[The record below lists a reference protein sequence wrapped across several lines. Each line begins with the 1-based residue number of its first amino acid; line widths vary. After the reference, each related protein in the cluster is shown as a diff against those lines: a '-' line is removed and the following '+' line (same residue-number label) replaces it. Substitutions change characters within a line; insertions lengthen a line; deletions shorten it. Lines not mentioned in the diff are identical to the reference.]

1 MAPADQDLDA
11 IIERLT
17 PYRLSRNVGAI
28 ACLPFMTL
36 HPIKHF
42 LSHIFYGWRMVGLVS
57 AIRIVG
63 GGLHQYGFTVFFL
76 PISQDLGLSR
86 AATSL
91 AFSLSRAQGAIEA
104 PLVGYLVDRFG
115 PRPVIVAATLLAGIG
130 YILLSWVNTYT
141 DFLIVYLGVIS
152 LAFVAGFVHS
162 PMVIA
167 NSWFIRQRAR
177 AMTVVSAAVPVGGAL
192 ISPLLAFGVSSL
204 GWRWAALLS
213 GCAFLIFC
221 VPLSFGVR
229 RSPESMGLLPD
240 GDLPRDAARRDALR
254 QAAENNHQSGADLTA
269 AQAMKT
275 IVFWLLVIS
284 MMARVAAYSTV
295 TVHFVPLMV
304 WKGLGQEESAF
315 LLGAFAFINMVAH
328 FIIGWIADKM
338 NKPALMS
345 LCHLLCALAV
355 LPLVGSAAVWQLWLF
370 TTVFTFLDASFPV
383 VWATVGDFYGRRYF
397 ATIRGMMSFFYMWG
411 SFAGPIFA
419 GAVYDRTE
427 SYGAVLWT
435 LFAILSLATFLNTLL
450 IKPWRQRMGALGDQA
465 MASAH

>member
-1 MAPADQDLDA
+1 MTFKLIANFV
-11 IIERLT
+11 
-17 PYRLSRNVGAI
+17 SR
-28 ACLPFMTL
+28 
-36 HPIKHF
+36 
-42 LSHIFYGWRMVGLVS
+42 IFYGWRMVGLVS
-57 AIRIVG
+57 AIRVVG

-115 PRPVIVAATLLAGIG
+115 PRPVIVAAALLAGIG
-130 YILLSWVNTYT
+130 YILLSWVNNYT
-141 DFLIVYLGVIS
+141 SFLIVYLGVIS

-162 PMVIA
+162 PMVVA

-192 ISPLLAFGVSSL
+192 ISPVLAFGVSSM
-204 GWRWAALLS
+204 GWRWAAFLS
-213 GCAFLIFC
+213 GCVFLIVC
-221 VPLSFGVR
+221 VPLSFQVR

-240 GDLPRDAARRDALR
+240 GDMPRDTSGDDPSWKTSFGSGRAANDST
-254 QAAENNHQSGADLTA
+254 AAE
-269 AQAMKT
+269 AMRT
-275 IVFWLLVIS
+275 FVFWVLVIS
-284 MMARVAAYSTV
+284 MMGRVAAYSTV

-304 WKGLGQEESAF
+304 WKGLSQEESAF

-328 FIIGWIADKM
+328 FVIGWIADKV
-338 NKPALMS
+338 NKPGLMT
-345 LCHLLCALAV
+345 LCHLVCAVAV
-355 LPLVGSAAVWQLWLF
+355 LPLIRDAAPWQLWLF

-411 SFAGPIFA
+411 SFAGPVFA
-419 GAVYDRTE
+419 GVVYDRTE
-427 SYGAVLWT
+427 SYASVLWALFTT
-435 LFAILSLATFLNTLL
+435 LSVATFLNILL
-450 IKPWRQRMGALGDQA
+450 IKPWQQRMVALRGEA
-465 MASAH
+465 IASIH